1 MGLVDTHSL
10 EGYVGADLFAFT
22 KGWWLQWGPTFPDLI
37 IGKPNWD
44 WVLRFLMAYSVQ
56 GPEMLRGDQNE
67 IGRAIEMPGII
78 YHEKHPSYAERE
90 DVYVRDLA
98 NLHCWVHAFL
108 FFRRYYTMRDFDTIE
123 GLQIFH
129 EAHLPEICAML
140 YELKG
145 DEQLA
150 PLELL
155 TAAYFVQ
162 NLDYNEW
169 SGSRYAFNARDYV
182 GLNWDVRHM
191 TDTASAEAHWLE
203 FGMKNRKLPKRQLL
217 KETCIS
223 STEHYENFPPLNRLY
238 QLCRGRNIKYRELLG
253 LSGFL
258 REGGLL
264 ADIESF
270 LCTEQKSNATLDRF
284 LSDWSKRNAPG
295 SGPQPNHRKRKKAS
309 QSLRHKDRGV
319 LGERGF
325 KKKATATTRL
335 YDGDEHGPT

>member
-182 GLNWDVRHM
+182 GLNWDVSVR
-191 TDTASAEAHWLE
+191 
-203 FGMKNRKLPKRQLL
+203 
-217 KETCIS
+217 
-223 STEHYENFPPLNRLY
+223 
-238 QLCRGRNIKYRELLG
+238 
-253 LSGFL
+253 
-258 REGGLL
+258 
-264 ADIESF
+264 
-270 LCTEQKSNATLDRF
+270 
-284 LSDWSKRNAPG
+284 PG
-295 SGPQPNHRKRKKAS
+295 TN
-309 QSLRHKDRGV
+309 
-319 LGERGF
+319 
-325 KKKATATTRL
+325 
-335 YDGDEHGPT
+335 